1 MAARQDQTLQI
12 ALIVSAMML
21 VVFIGLTYYA
31 FKLNGDSQQEV
42 ATLQSEK
49 EEERT
54 RANNLQAENETQRGY
69 IGIDQFATADVVE
82 EQFKKDMAK
91 MASTLPKSRRKYRDA
106 LTQAYQ
112 EKEALIAA
120 QAVDKATVKTLELK
134 LKEIEAGHQA
144 QISQFNKQIVKIE
157 QQAAADRNQ
166 FVQARLKLDANK
178 KALADR
184 LEKQTNQFDTERR
197 ELNTEVSSLTGEV
210 QKRQKTID
218 KLLDER
224 TVDEFSFEIA
234 DGQIKWV
241 NQANSTAWINLGSA
255 DALRRQVT
263 FSVYDTEETD
273 AGKAEKKGSIEVIR
287 MLGNHMA
294 ECRVTSDDPHN
305 PILPGDYIYNQVWQ
319 AGRPQHFALTGF
331 VDLDGDGR
339 SDLQMAKDLIAMNG
353 GIVDSFPDKEGKVS
367 GKMTINT
374 RYLVLGEYPK
384 AAGRDSLR
392 DAWATMSSE
401 ANSLGVEKINLTDF
415 MNQMGYKPE
424 NRTVKLGR
432 GVNTD
437 DFRPR
442 PNPASGDLRPRS
454 PYDLP

>member
-241 NQANSTAWINLGSA
+241 NQANSTAWINL
-255 DALRRQVT
+255 
-263 FSVYDTEETD
+263 
-273 AGKAEKKGSIEVIR
+273 
-287 MLGNHMA
+287 
-294 ECRVTSDDPHN
+294 
-305 PILPGDYIYNQVWQ
+305 
-319 AGRPQHFALTGF
+319 
-331 VDLDGDGR
+331 
-339 SDLQMAKDLIAMNG
+339 
-353 GIVDSFPDKEGKVS
+353 
-367 GKMTINT
+367 
-374 RYLVLGEYPK
+374 
-384 AAGRDSLR
+384 
-392 DAWATMSSE
+392 
-401 ANSLGVEKINLTDF
+401 
-415 MNQMGYKPE
+415 
-424 NRTVKLGR
+424 
-432 GVNTD
+432 
-437 DFRPR
+437 
-442 PNPASGDLRPRS
+442 
-454 PYDLP
+454 